1 MSVPFVL
8 GGSFSFGWVGEGG
21 IAGTYAVVKGC
32 AGEVGAVP
40 ESVPLGA
47 ALRVEVVE
55 IVVGEVRGE
64 RLDVV
69 LEGFAAECGCTG
81 YVEGEAGCD
90 EAGQVRGIGEGLD
103 RFPSHLTDTISPL
116 CISFAA
122 AATRFGVR
130 RLSRPSLQGFSQ
142 SISCPP
148 SCFEYVYITDLHS
161 RRLPTP
167 KPHPQAHQGS
177 RGVPFAWE
185 IPCCLD
191 SRGGLRAAASFCV
204 VF

>member
-1 MSVPFVL
+1 MPWSAQWWMEHLEGEAAGPRMSVPFVL
-8 GGSFSFGWVGEGG
+8 GGSFSFSFGWVGEGG

-40 ESVPLGA
+40 ESVPLSA

-55 IVVGEVRGE
+55 IVVGEVLGE

-69 LEGFAAECGCTG
+69 LEGFTAECRCTG

-90 EAGQVRGIGEGLD
+90 EAGQVRGIGEGLE

-130 RLSRPSLQGFSQ
+130 RLSRPSLPDFLSVNFL
-142 SISCPP
+142 STIM
-148 SCFEYVYITDLHS
+148 FRVYIY
-161 RRLPTP
+161 
-167 KPHPQAHQGS
+167 HQ
-177 RGVPFAWE
+177 
-185 IPCCLD
+185 LT
-191 SRGGLRAAASFCV
+191 
-204 VF
+204 